1 MIDPTDR
8 LPPAAD
14 APICTEHFSPRRDAQ
29 SPPICEKAYAMGL
42 FPCEFPV
49 SPPRSSREETPKD
62 SPVPLDVEAARALI
76 SEQEQWAIKSAEECD
91 RLGVAGLPD
100 RRLSYIAEA
109 NLWRHRAGI
118 YRSLASSL
126 SGIAELRRMAATF
139 AAELGH
145 VPDPRLRVESVP
157 IERITRKTSTFQ
169 GIPRVLT
176 NVEVDAILA
185 ALAAR
190 LASDSGTGDD
200 NG

>member
-1 MIDPTDR
+1 MADR
-8 LPPAAD
+8 V
-14 APICTEHFSPRRDAQ
+14 T
-29 SPPICEKAYAMGL
+29 
-42 FPCEFPV
+42 
-49 SPPRSSREETPKD
+49 D
-62 SPVPLDVEAARALI
+62 SPAPLDVEAAPDEKVLGVDAVVIIVNQAKRRAYEAWRAEKDTKAI
-76 SEQEQWAIKSAEECD
+76 AQEQD
-91 RLGVAGLPD
+91 RYDSLFA
-100 RRLSYIAEA
+100 SHEA
-109 NLWRHRAGI
+109 LRAA
-118 YRSLASSL
+118 LASSL

-190 LASDSGTGDD
+190 LASDSGTEEGAHD
-200 NG
+200 